1 MAERIRARGEGGAGG
16 WLESACKGILTF
28 RAGILLITVVA
39 LWGQDGD
46 RIVPAA
52 AIIVAAI
59 TTAIPLRYW
68 DRVGPTLVRHPGYLA
83 AELVLSTLILLLT
96 GVN

>member
-46 RIVPAA
+46 GDTLVPAA
-52 AIIVAAI
+52 AILVAAV
-59 TTAIPLRYW
+59 TT
-68 DRVGPTLVRHPGYLA
+68 VRSRCA
-83 AELVLSTLILLLT
+83 T
-96 GVN
+96 GTASARRWSATPATWRPSSCSRR

>member
-46 RIVPAA
+46 GDKLPAA
-52 AIIVAAI
+52 AIIVAAV

-68 DRVGPTLVRHPGYLA
+68 DRVGPDARPPPRLPGGRARPVRR
-83 AELVLSTLILLLT
+83 
-96 GVN
+96 